1 MLLMVKTIT
10 VLLLA
15 IAALLSSCQEAT
27 VEKQIASYMIPF
39 EQVDQASFEEIAQR
53 IGDSEIVILGEAGH
67 GDGKTYEVK
76 AELVQYLMKEKGFNT
91 LALEGAGFVD
101 LELKNNDR
109 KDFPQS
115 RDLSKWK
122 PFWGD
127 VKQTEGLVRDIL
139 HNEKLKWKFLGL
151 ESHPSNEF
159 LLQEMKKL
167 QLDDTQIDKFENS
180 LLKIYDLDVENVTI
194 EEIDFVL
201 ETIKLIENSIIDTTH
216 DNFFKHTVQ
225 TIYAGIEGMKY
236 FYFLGGFDNENVFVN
251 IRDKYMA
258 NNVIWHKKNN
268 PSAKIIVWIANFHGA
283 KQIQKVVYKED
294 NRDLYKGFKL
304 FTEYLL
310 EAFPDKIYS
319 IAFTSSIGEV
329 KGIVQGSEPF
339 SITTKVNSL
348 EYYLDKQNTPFGYL
362 DFNEIKVK
370 KPFFE
375 EKSFDAMILG
385 YDTKPG
391 QWLNVFDGVFYIK
404 TNEPLKMAEYQV
416 W

>member
-1 MLLMVKTIT
+1 MTKNYYVS
-10 VLLLA
+10 LLA
-15 IAALLSSCQEAT
+15 IAALFSSCQEVP
-27 VEKQIASYMIPF
+27 VEQQIASYMTPF
-39 EQVDQASFEEIAQR
+39 EQVDQASFEEIANR

-109 KDFPQS
+109 KDFPQT
-115 RDLSKWK
+115 RDLIKWK

-139 HNEKLKWKFLGL
+139 HNEKLKWKFLGV

-167 QLDDTQIDKFENS
+167 QVAHIQIDKFEKS
-180 LLKIYDLDVENVTI
+180 LLKIYDLDIENVTI
-194 EEIDFVL
+194 DEIDFVL
-201 ETIKLIENSIIDTTH
+201 ETIKFIENSIIDTSH

-225 TIYAGIEGMKY
+225 NIYAGIEGMKY

-268 PSAKIIVWIANFHGA
+268 PDAKIIVWIANFHGA

-310 EAFPDKIYS
+310 EAFPNRIYS

-339 SITTKVNSL
+339 SIETKINSL

-362 DFNEIKVK
+362 DFNEIKEK
-370 KPFFE
+370 KPFLE

-391 QWLNVFDGVFYIK
+391 QWLDVFDGVFYIK
-404 TNEPLKMAEYQV
+404 KNEPLQMAEYQI

>member
-1 MLLMVKTIT
+1 MLLMFKTIT

-236 FYFLGGFDNENVFVN
+236 LMTIVN
-251 IRDKYMA
+251 FIPR
-258 NNVIWHKKNN
+258 
-268 PSAKIIVWIANFHGA
+268 
-283 KQIQKVVYKED
+283 
-294 NRDLYKGFKL
+294 
-304 FTEYLL
+304 
-310 EAFPDKIYS
+310 
-319 IAFTSSIGEV
+319 
-329 KGIVQGSEPF
+329 
-339 SITTKVNSL
+339 
-348 EYYLDKQNTPFGYL
+348 
-362 DFNEIKVK
+362 
-370 KPFFE
+370 
-375 EKSFDAMILG
+375 
-385 YDTKPG
+385 
-391 QWLNVFDGVFYIK
+391 
-404 TNEPLKMAEYQV
+404 
-416 W
+416 

>member
-1 MLLMVKTIT
+1 MIKKVSVSLFV
-10 VLLLA
+10 VV
-15 IAALLSSCQEAT
+15 ALFSSCQKTT
-27 VEKQIASYMIPF
+27 VEEQIASYMIPF
-39 EQVDQASFEEIAQR
+39 EQVDQASFEEIAHR
-53 IGDSEIVILGEAGH
+53 LGDSEIVILGEAGH

-167 QLDDTQIDKFENS
+167 QVDDAQIDKFENS

-194 EEIDFVL
+194 DEIDFVL

-251 IRDKYMA
+251 IRDKYMV

-268 PSAKIIVWIANFHGA
+268 PGAKIIVWIANFHGA

-304 FTEYLL
+304 FTEYLV

-329 KGIVQGSEPF
+329 KGIVPGSEPF
-339 SITTKVNSL
+339 SIKTKINSL
-348 EYYLDKQNTPFGYL
+348 EFYLDKQNTPFGYL

-370 KPFFE
+370 KPFLAG
-375 EKSFDAMILG
+375 KTFDAMILG

-391 QWLNVFDGVFYIK
+391 QWSNVFDGVFYIK
-404 TNEPLKMAEYQV
+404 KNEPLIMSEYQI